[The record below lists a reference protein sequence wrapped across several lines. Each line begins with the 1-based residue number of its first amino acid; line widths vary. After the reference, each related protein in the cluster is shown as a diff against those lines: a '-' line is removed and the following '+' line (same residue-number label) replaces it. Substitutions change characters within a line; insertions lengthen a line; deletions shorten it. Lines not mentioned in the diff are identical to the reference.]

1 MTPGER
7 IDKLQEDVAHLT
19 VQNNELFA
27 LIHNLGGHQRMY
39 HAAIEAMIIAHP
51 LPETLRPVLET
62 LLAAVDAAVV
72 ARAESDDHVEGAQ
85 ASQECLMAALEES
98 ERLQGTEQCF
108 PMNCLRCPTLGGA
121 RR

>member
-1 MTPGER
+1 MTMQER
-7 IDKLQEDVAHLT
+7 IDKLEEDIAQLT
-19 VQNNELFA
+19 VQNGEILA
-27 LIHNLGGHQRMY
+27 LVQNLGGHQRMY

-85 ASQECLMAALEES
+85 ASQECLIAALEES
-98 ERLQGTEQCF
+98 ERLLGLGDDLENQG
-108 PMNCLRCPTLGGA
+108 
-121 RR
+121 